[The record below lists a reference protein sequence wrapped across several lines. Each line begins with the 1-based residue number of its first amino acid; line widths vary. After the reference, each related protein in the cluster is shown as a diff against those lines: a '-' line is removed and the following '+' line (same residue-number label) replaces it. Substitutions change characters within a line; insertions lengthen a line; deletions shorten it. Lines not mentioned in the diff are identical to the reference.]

1 MTIIQYP
8 YSFKQFNEKIL
19 VVNAVGEHVF
29 LSHQDFDYL
38 VSENYDCLSE
48 EGKLKLFSHNFISDI
63 NDKELVENLLA
74 IKLRS
79 RKDFLRYFTR
89 LHMIVLTLRCNCHC
103 DYCHASSKNLMAKNL
118 DMTVE
123 TAKHVLDVI
132 FQSPSPV
139 LKIEFQG
146 GEPTLNWPVLQYIVL
161 SGEKK
166 AVKTGKEIG
175 FVVCTNL
182 MSLTD
187 KQVEFCKQHNI
198 DISSSCD
205 GPKFYHDLHRHALD
219 KTSSYEAFLS
229 NLKRIR
235 KYKGKNSVN
244 ALLTITKDNLNHL
257 PEIIDHYVALGF
269 NSIFLR
275 SLNPYGYAKK
285 NLDELGYSFTDF
297 VKYYKLA
304 LEYIFQLNESGIFFM
319 ESYASL
325 IFQRIMTPFSTGF
338 VDLQSP
344 TGAGIS
350 GAIYYYNGDV
360 YPSDEGRMLATMGDT
375 RFKLGNVYDSNFRAI
390 FSSNVMQDL
399 VKSSIVESM
408 PMCTTCVY
416 NPYCGADPVR
426 YYNESGDFL
435 GHRYSSGFCQRNMG
449 IIQILMDIIK
459 ENNPHKM
466 EILWSW
472 VRRRP
477 LEDCQCGQ

>member
-1 MTIIQYP
+1 MYEKETVVSVAYKFCNDFIISLDDIDDDYLAFVLQNDITQKFLQWKMLKKRVFDELIDEQLRLEIYRRTKVIREIIIKSIRTVTGQIEMTIIQYP

-38 VSENYDCLSE
+38 VSENYDCLSK

-103 DYCHASSKNLMAKNL
+103 DYCHASSKDLMAKNL

-146 GEPTLNWPVLQYIVL
+146 GEPTLNWQVLQYIVL

-166 AVKTGKEIG
+166 AVIAGKEIG

-187 KQVEFCKQHNI
+187 SQVEFCKKHNI

-219 KTSSYEAFLS
+219 KTSSYEAFLL

-325 IFQRIMTPFSTGF
+325 IFQRIMTPFF
-338 VDLQSP
+338 DR
-344 TGAGIS
+344 I
-350 GAIYYYNGDV
+350 
-360 YPSDEGRMLATMGDT
+360 
-375 RFKLGNVYDSNFRAI
+375 
-390 FSSNVMQDL
+390 
-399 VKSSIVESM
+399 
-408 PMCTTCVY
+408 C
-416 NPYCGADPVR
+416 
-426 YYNESGDFL
+426 
-435 GHRYSSGFCQRNMG
+435 
-449 IIQILMDIIK
+449 
-459 ENNPHKM
+459 
-466 EILWSW
+466 
-472 VRRRP
+472 
-477 LEDCQCGQ
+477 